1 MPLSVSEPEDIL
13 PVFSPAS
20 LLPVAQTN
28 YVLPLPF
35 IPPPFLVMIVAEHKS
50 LLLLFS
56 ETQRSRYGRPLSL
69 IPACA
74 LSS

>member
-1 MPLSVSEPEDIL
+1 VLS
-13 PVFSPAS
+13 PVS

-35 IPPPFLVMIVAEHKS
+35 TPPPFLALIVAEHKS

-69 IPACA
+69 IPACSLKA
-74 LSS
+74 KPCGSRC